1 MMPVGPRVYAGAPV
15 SEEGFYAYLVDLFER
30 INIMGSH
37 VRCERLPVDALFG
50 RAYSLVVPDTEFRLY
65 VGVNGSSVRV
75 LMWLDAEHAPANPE
89 SEWADLFR
97 MAGFSCSFHDREVEG
112 KRATVCAG
120 HASSPRLIVG
130 DPIEE
135 QVWSRDIAA
144 LTQSLWRRCFD
155 RGYVANAFV
164 PNLL

>member
-37 VRCERLPVDALFG
+37 VRCERLQVDALFG
-50 RAYSLVVPDTEFRLY
+50 RA
-65 VGVNGSSVRV
+65 
-75 LMWLDAEHAPANPE
+75 
-89 SEWADLFR
+89 
-97 MAGFSCSFHDREVEG
+97 
-112 KRATVCAG
+112 
-120 HASSPRLIVG
+120 
-130 DPIEE
+130 
-135 QVWSRDIAA
+135 
-144 LTQSLWRRCFD
+144 CFD